1 MPPAPSLVKTQ
12 LAHGRVSRRWLWL
25 PSVCLFKDPSD
36 FSDFSH
42 FHKSADGQGGNQ
54 KPPHHTKPVKKSS
67 RAAGPAKFLLSLI
80 GPVGLGAPA
89 PGPAVPEM
97 AAVSSCPLL
106 AGDSSWKRAKSRAE
120 GRGAGPAPSSFAQEH
135 FTAPQEPRCCR
146 TSGVPHRDTWCF
158 TAGFNGAESLSVP
171 FCPT

>member
-12 LAHGRVSRRWLWL
+12 LTHGPVARLWL
-25 PSVCLFKDPSD
+25 PSICLLKDPSD

-42 FHKSADGQGGNQ
+42 FHVSAGGQGINQ
-54 KPPHHTKPVKKSS
+54 KLPHRTKSVKKSS
-67 RAAGPAKFLLSLI
+67 RAAGPAKFLARLI
-80 GPVGLGAPA
+80 GPIGLGAPA

-120 GRGAGPAPSSFAQEH
+120 G
-135 FTAPQEPRCCR
+135 
-146 TSGVPHRDTWCF
+146 
-158 TAGFNGAESLSVP
+158 
-171 FCPT
+171 

>member
-12 LAHGRVSRRWLWL
+12 LTHGPVTRLWL
-25 PSVCLFKDPSD
+25 PSVCLFKDTSD

-42 FHKSADGQGGNQ
+42 FHVSADGQGINQ
-54 KPPHHTKPVKKSS
+54 KPPHHTKSVKKSS

-80 GPVGLGAPA
+80 SPVGLGAPA

-120 GRGAGPAPSSFAQEH
+120 G
-135 FTAPQEPRCCR
+135 
-146 TSGVPHRDTWCF
+146 
-158 TAGFNGAESLSVP
+158 
-171 FCPT
+171 

>member
-67 RAAGPAKFLLSLI
+67 RAAGPAKFLARLI
-80 GPVGLGAPA
+80 SPVGLRAPA

-120 GRGAGPAPSSFAQEH
+120 GRGAGPVLSSFAQEH
-135 FTAPQEPRCCR
+135 FTAPQEPQGSH
-146 TSGVPHRDTWCF
+146 TEIPGVSRLALTVLNPSQF
-158 TAGFNGAESLSVP
+158 LSVP
-171 FCPT
+171 F